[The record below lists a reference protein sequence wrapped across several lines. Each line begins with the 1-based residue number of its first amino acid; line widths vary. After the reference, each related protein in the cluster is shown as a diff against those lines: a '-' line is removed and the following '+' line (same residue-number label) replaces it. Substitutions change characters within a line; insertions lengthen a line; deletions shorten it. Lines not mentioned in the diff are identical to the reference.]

1 MIFFLMNIKTYLKN
15 NMIVKNNN
23 SHHLRVP
30 KANKKFPEDNFAVR
44 NWNFLPCVNGGHIYI
59 YIYIYIKRENCP
71 KDQHEEKTMWR
82 ICRIFTTI

>member
-59 YIYIYIKRENCP
+59 YIYIYKAWKLSEGPTWRENNVE
-71 KDQHEEKTMWR
+71 DM
-82 ICRIFTTI
+82 

>member
-59 YIYIYIKRENCP
+59 YKAWKLSEGPTWRENNVE
-71 KDQHEEKTMWR
+71 DM
-82 ICRIFTTI
+82 